1 MNTLEC
7 IKNRKT
13 VRSFQNEM
21 LSNEDLQ
28 DLISAAIN
36 APSACNFQAWKFI
49 SITDPV
55 IRNKLSYRSSP
66 VIKKAPQGIVVLYR
80 NDLSYNGYLYKD
92 YIQSAAAAIE
102 NLLLAATEKGI
113 ATCWICDLNRPKQI
127 KRILH
132 IPKNF
137 DIIAYIALGY
147 SQIDQSDLT
156 LKHYGSLENL
166 RNRKRKYTLK
176 QVLCNNVFS
185 ITDNDCTFVPSLPG
199 VRWKSRLLKLKSTLS
214 LNHFFENRF

>member
-1 MNTLEC
+1 MNTLQC
-7 IKNRKT
+7 IQSRKT
-13 VRSFQNEM
+13 IRPFQNKS

-28 DLISAAIN
+28 YLIKAAIA

-49 SITDPV
+49 SITDPT
-55 IRNKLSYRSSP
+55 IRDNLSHRSSTI
-66 VIKKAPQGIVVLYR
+66 IKKAPQGIVVLYR

-92 YIQSAAAAIE
+92 YIQSAAASIE

-127 KRILH
+127 KHLLH

-147 SQIDQSDLT
+147 PRLDQSALS
-156 LKHYGSLENL
+156 LKHYGNLENL
-166 RNRKRKYTLK
+166 QKRKRRYDIN
-176 QVLCNNVFS
+176 QVLCDNVFS
-185 ITDNDCTFVPSLPG
+185 VTENDCTFVSPLPG
-199 VRWKSRLLKLKSTLS
+199 IRWKSRLLKYKFS